1 MTLTDSEIANL
12 AELTK
17 EKVGIKSSN
26 ETSLLGEICLL
37 FHILCTMN
45 DLLID
50 KVISRT
56 FIGVENMLK
65 LFSSFFSF
73 FLSPGWF

>member
-50 KVISRT
+50 KVIRT

-65 LFSSFFSF
+65 LFSSFFS
-73 FLSPGWF
+73 